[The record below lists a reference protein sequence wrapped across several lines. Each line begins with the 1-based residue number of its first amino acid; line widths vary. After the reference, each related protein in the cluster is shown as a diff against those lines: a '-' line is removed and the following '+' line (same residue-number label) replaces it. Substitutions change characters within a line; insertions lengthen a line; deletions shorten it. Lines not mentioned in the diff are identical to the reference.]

1 MKITKHI
8 WVWGLAMVV
17 SATAAMAQDNA
28 SAEQLADELRN
39 YRTYQADFVQ
49 TVTDAQGNKVQE
61 TRGKLKAKRPGLFY
75 WETSE
80 PMSQYIVADG
90 EKVEVYDPDLE
101 QVTIHPLDE
110 QIASTPALLLS
121 GEVDNLQETYQV
133 RSRSFGDKTMEYTLE
148 PRSDDSLFLSLT
160 MTFYSGELQEM
171 RLNDSLDQRSVL
183 RFDNIEINEDIPD
196 SRFELDYPEDVDVIQ
211 GNG

>member
-1 MKITKHI
+1 MIAKHI

-61 TRGKLKAKRPGLFY
+61 SRGKLKAKRPGLFY

-90 EKVEVYDPDLE
+90 KKVEVYDPDLE
-101 QVTIHPLDE
+101 QVTVHPLDE

-148 PRSDDSLFLSLT
+148 PRSEDSLFLSLT

-196 SRFELDYPEDVDVIQ
+196 SKFELDYPEGVDVIQ